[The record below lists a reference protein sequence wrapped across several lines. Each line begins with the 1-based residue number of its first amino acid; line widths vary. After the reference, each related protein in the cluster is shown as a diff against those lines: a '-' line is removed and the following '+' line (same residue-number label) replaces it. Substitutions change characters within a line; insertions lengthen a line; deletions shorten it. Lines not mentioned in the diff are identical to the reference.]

1 MKRYVVAEEIIN
13 GRPSGYY
20 TIRLNTDVNL
30 CRFMVIKSFDTY
42 EEAFDYL
49 MDIREF
55 QKNLRP

>member
-1 MKRYVVAEEIIN
+1 MRRYVVAEEIIN

-20 TIRLNTDVNL
+20 TIRVNTDVNL
-30 CRFMVIKSFDTY
+30 RRFMVIKSFDTY

-49 MDIREF
+49 MDIREY